1 MNRAQE
7 LTVGQVYRNRNGW
20 DYKCLRNVEPG
31 VVELERVSDGW
42 TLLAHG
48 ICMYEDG
55 RIEWDYS
62 AGGRWPGGCPR
73 KLPRYI

>member
-1 MNRAQE
+1 MKRAQD
-7 LTVGQVYRNRNGW
+7 LTVGQVYRNLNGQ

-48 ICMYEDG
+48 IRVYEDG
-55 RIEWDYS
+55 GIVWDYS
-62 AGGRWPGGCPR
+62 TGGRWPGGWPR
-73 KLPRYI
+73 NLPL